1 MFLKLKKKVKNILAQ
16 YLLSK
21 NLFNWSI
28 MGFSKINFCN
38 RSTILRFII
47 GNKSNIDEN
56 LNLSFL
62 KKEINLM
69 NMQINWSKILER

>member
-28 MGFSKINFCN
+28 MGF
-38 RSTILRFII
+38 
-47 GNKSNIDEN
+47 
-56 LNLSFL
+56 
-62 KKEINLM
+62 
-69 NMQINWSKILER
+69 